1 MFVFGGFATRVLQL
15 QTRKHGEVVVDH
27 FLVFLEEVAVRLA
40 RFVGVSNFV
49 WSCPR
54 NNLGRLFF
62 GFLWVPTF
70 WMVGLEVDCLVV
82 DSMNRCRSFG

>member
-15 QTRKHGEVVVDH
+15 QTRKYGEVVVDR
-27 FLVFLEEVAVRLA
+27 FWGLLEEVS
-40 RFVGVSNFV
+40 RFIGVSNFV

-70 WMVGLEVDCLVV
+70 WMVGLEVGCLVV